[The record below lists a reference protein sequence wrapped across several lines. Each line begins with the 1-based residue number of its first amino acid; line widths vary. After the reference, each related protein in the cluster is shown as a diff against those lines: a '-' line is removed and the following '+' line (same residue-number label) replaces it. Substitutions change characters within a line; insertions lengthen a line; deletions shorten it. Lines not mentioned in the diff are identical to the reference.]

1 MKNLDALIPKSHS
14 ISNIL
19 SLFGSIKKIVYG
31 LIFQWVIFNMG
42 TCV

>member
-19 SLFGSIKKIVYG
+19 SLFGSIKKNCIWINIPVGY
-31 LIFQWVIFNMG
+31 L
-42 TCV
+42 